1 MWQKVWAISRVDIFN
16 TFTDRV
22 AIIMMLVVPLALS
35 IIMGAA
41 FGESSSDISIQKA
54 DVGIINNDSQFFGA
68 LYPCVLLSEQS
79 AEQATTC
86 QQMFGSPENELD
98 EGNDIADFINGISLT
113 DAKKGRQQVDDG
125 DLDVL
130 LVIPEDFSQ
139 QILSGNGVKLELYYN
154 AGGGIPV
161 DVARSIIEGMTIQL
175 NTGAIAMQI
184 IPEYANAQGIEGA
197 DSPQL
202 MGQIQFEAFTRSVQ
216 DVIRLETQNVEGDT
230 QDFNALQYF
239 APSMAIFFMTF
250 GMANGAR
257 SVLDDMHN
265 WTLQR
270 IITTPTTKWAY
281 LAGKSIG
288 TYASGIFQMVLL
300 IVATIFVSSV
310 IFGNEIAIWGTNI
323 PAIALLVI
331 SVVAAA
337 TGLGMIIASLGQNSE
352 QVNSIST
359 IILVVM
365 AMVGGSFIP
374 VDDVPIVNQL
384 SKLTLNHWSL
394 EGFITLSLDDGSLV
408 DVLPNIA
415 ILFLMGIVFYGI
427 AIQLFNRRLDF

>member
-1 MWQKVWAISRVDIFN
+1 MWQKVLAISRVDIYN
-16 TFTDRV
+16 TFTDRS
-22 AIIMMLVVPLALS
+22 AIIIMIIVPLLLS
-35 IIMGAA
+35 TIMGAA
-41 FGESSSDISIQKA
+41 FGEDSTDISIQKA
-54 DVGIINNDSQFFGA
+54 DVGIINQDSQFFGA
-68 LYPCVLLSEQS
+68 LYPCLLLADQPPET
-79 AEQATTC
+79 ATTC
-86 QQMFGSPENELD
+86 QQMFGAPSDAESENII
-98 EGNDIADFINGISLT
+98 GNFIKGVSLT
-113 DAKKGRQQVDDG
+113 DAKKGQQQVDDG

-130 LVIPEDFSQ
+130 LIIPEDFSQ
-139 QILSGNGVKLELYYN
+139 QILAGNGAQLELYYN

-161 DVARSIIEGMTIQL
+161 DVARSIIEGITIQL
-175 NTGAIAMQI
+175 NTGAIAMHV
-184 IPEYANAQGIEGA
+184 IPAYASAQGLENA

-202 MGQIQFEAFTRSVQ
+202 LGQIQFEAFTRSVQ
-216 DVIRLETQNVEGDT
+216 DVITLENQNVEGAV

-288 TYASGIFQMVLL
+288 TYASGIFQMTIL
-300 IVATIFVSSV
+300 ILATLFVSSM
-310 IFGNEIAIWGTNI
+310 IFGNEVAIWGTNI
-323 PAIALLVI
+323 VGIVLLVI

-337 TGLGMIIASLGQNSE
+337 TGLGMIIASLGKNSD

-365 AMVGGSFIP
+365 ATVGGSFIP
-374 VDDVPIVNQL
+374 VDDVPVVNQL
-384 SKLTLNHWSL
+384 RKITLNHWSL
-394 EGFITLSLDDGSLV
+394 DGFITLSLDNGSLV
-408 DVLPNIA
+408 DVLPNIG
-415 ILFLMGIVFYGI
+415 ILLLMGIVFYAI
-427 AIQLFNRRLDF
+427 AIQMFNRRLDF